1 MANPEDELKARELEA
16 LRAQVAGLTERVHA
30 LEVKAGLEPQSRPG
44 ALPAANLQ
52 ANPPESR
59 AGTSSVPPPPP
70 RPPREGAPDYRT
82 AASTFRNSHDL
93 EGTIGRLW
101 FNRVGIFA
109 LLFGVAFFLK
119 YAFENNWIGPSV
131 RVVLGLLAGIAV
143 IIWSERFRNRGST
156 LFSYS
161 LKAVGVGTLYLST
174 WGAYQVYRL
183 VPSEAAFFAM
193 IVVTVF
199 TVILAVTQEAEIL
212 AVYGMIGGFL
222 TPVLLSTG
230 ENHEAVLFTYI
241 CLLDLAILVI
251 VSMKPWRRLM
261 WGSFAGTWSL
271 YAAWFGEYYTQP
283 QRPLTV
289 FFASLFF
296 IILATVPLFTPLTRS
311 RWHKGFSVTLTLL
324 PLANAAAFFV
334 ALDAMYWNDRDT
346 LTWYAL
352 ALAAAYL
359 LLAGQFKRRAG
370 GGEPE
375 TLNLTSLLHIAIAVG
390 FVTIAIPLKLHAH
403 WITIGWLME
412 AAALLS
418 ISVPARADFLRY
430 FAAATLALGVFRLLL
445 VDQFHVTTLLLNAR
459 FGTYLVAIGIM
470 AGMVAVGNR
479 FASEAEKPFFRIASV
494 VLNLLALVALSLEA
508 HDYFGR
514 QLTAYDHTSTGGYG
528 PFQQIEFARNFTFSA
543 IWLAYGACLMAFGF
557 WRRTAFV
564 RWQALVLIA
573 FTIGKV
579 FLFDISSLGTGYR
592 IMSFMALGVVLM
604 AISYVYSRD
613 WLKLSGKSAE

>member
-1 MANPEDELKARELEA
+1 MANPEDDQKARELEA
-16 LRAQVAGLTERVHA
+16 LRAQVAALTQRVHN
-30 LEVKAGLEPQSRPG
+30 LEVKAGLEPQHQTVTQ
-44 ALPAANLQ
+44 PAASPQ
-52 ANPPESR
+52 ATQPES
-59 AGTSSVPPPPP
+59 ASKISSATPPPPP
-70 RPPREGAPDYRT
+70 RQAVPAYRRP
-82 AASTFRNSHDL
+82 AATLRGNQDL

-174 WGAYQVYRL
+174 WGAYQVYHL

-193 IVVTVF
+193 IAVTAF
-199 TVILAVTQEAEIL
+199 TVILAVTQDAEIL
-212 AVYGMIGGFL
+212 AVYAMVGGFL

-230 ENHEAVLFTYI
+230 ENHEAVLFSYI
-241 CLLDLAILVI
+241 CLLDLAVLVI
-251 VSMKPWRRLM
+251 VSMKPWRRLV

-271 YAAWFGEYYTQP
+271 YATWYSEYYTQD
-283 QRPLTV
+283 QRSLTV
-289 FFASLFF
+289 FFTSLFF
-296 IILATVPLFTPLTRS
+296 IMLATVPLLTPLTRS
-311 RWHKGFSVTLTLL
+311 RWHKGFSVTLTFL
-324 PLANAAAFFV
+324 PLANAAAFFC
-334 ALDAMYWNDRDT
+334 ALLAMYWNDRDT

-352 ALAAAYL
+352 ALAVAYL
-359 LLAGQFKRRAG
+359 LLASLFKRRTG
-370 GGEPE
+370 SEPE
-375 TLNLTSLLHIAIAVG
+375 TLKLTTLLHVAIAIG
-390 FVTIAIPLKLHAH
+390 FVTIAIPLKLQGH

-412 AAALLS
+412 AAALLV

-430 FAAATLALGVFRLLL
+430 FAAATLALGVLRLLL
-445 VDQFHVTTLLLNAR
+445 IDEFHVTTLLFNAR

-470 AGMVAVGNR
+470 AGIVAAGNR
-479 FASEAEKPFFRIASV
+479 FASEEEKPFVRIAGV
-494 VLNLLALVALSLEA
+494 VLNLLALIALSLEA
-508 HDYFGR
+508 HDYFAR
-514 QLTAYDHTSTGGYG
+514 QLTAYHHNAAGGYG

-557 WRRTAFV
+557 WRRAAFV

-592 IMSFMALGVVLM
+592 ILSFMALGVVLM

-613 WLKLSGKSAE
+613 WLKLSGKSADTR

>member
-1 MANPEDELKARELEA
+1 
-16 LRAQVAGLTERVHA
+16 V
-30 LEVKAGLEPQSRPG
+30 SRPG

>member
-16 LRAQVAGLTERVHA
+16 LRAQIAALTERVHA
-30 LEVKAGLEPQSRPG
+30 LEVKSELEPQRQAVTP
-44 ALPAANLQ
+44 PANLQ
-52 ANPPESR
+52 ANPPDSR
-59 AGTSSVPPPPP
+59 AGTSPVPPP
-70 RPPREGAPDYRT
+70 RPPRQAAQTYRT
-82 AASTFRNSHDL
+82 PASALRNNHDL

-174 WGAYQVYRL
+174 WGAYQVYHL

-193 IVVTVF
+193 IAVAAF

-212 AVYGMIGGFL
+212 AVYAMVGGFL

-230 ENHEAVLFTYI
+230 ENHEAVLFTYL
-241 CLLDLAILVI
+241 CLLDVAMLVI
-251 VSMKPWRRLM
+251 VSIKPWRRLM

-271 YAAWFGEYYTQP
+271 YAAWFGDYYTQP

-296 IILATVPLFTPLTRS
+296 TILAAVPLLTPLTRS

-334 ALDAMYWNDRDT
+334 ALCAMYWNDRDT

-352 ALAAAYL
+352 GLAAAYL
-359 LLAGQFKRRAG
+359 LLAGQFKRRG
-370 GGEPE
+370 GSEPQ
-375 TLNLTSLLHIAIAVG
+375 TLKLTTLLHIAIAIG

-403 WITIGWLME
+403 WVTIGWLME

-418 ISVPARADFLRY
+418 ISVPARANFLRY
-430 FAAATLALGVFRLLL
+430 FASATLALAIFRLL
-445 VDQFHVTTLLLNAR
+445 VIDEFHVTTLLFNAR

-470 AGMVAVGNR
+470 AGIVVAGNR
-479 FASEAEKPFFRIASV
+479 FASEQEKPFVRIAGI
-494 VLNLLALVALSLEA
+494 VLNLLALIALSLEA
-508 HDYFGR
+508 QDYFAR
-514 QLTAYDHTSTGGYG
+514 QLTAFHRNAVGGYG

-557 WRRTAFV
+557 WRRAAFV

-592 IMSFMALGVVLM
+592 IVSFMALGVVLM

-613 WLKLSGKSAE
+613 WLKLSGKSADRI

>member
-1 MANPEDELKARELEA
+1 MPSPEDDLKALELEA
-16 LRAQVAGLTERVHA
+16 LRAQIAALTERVHA
-30 LEVKAGLEPQSRPG
+30 LEKKAGLEPQRHVVTP
-44 ALPAANLQ
+44 PAANLE
-52 ANPPESR
+52 ATPPEPR
-59 AGTSSVPPPPP
+59 AATSSVSPPPPSKRLP
-70 RPPREGAPDYRT
+70 AYSRP
-82 AASTFRNSHDL
+82 ASTLRGNHDL

-193 IVVTVF
+193 IVVTAF

-212 AVYGMIGGFL
+212 AVYAMVGGFL

-289 FFASLFF
+289 FFASLLF
-296 IILATVPLFTPLTRS
+296 IVLASVPLLTPLTRS
-311 RWHKGFSVTLTLL
+311 RWHKGFSVTLTVL
-324 PLANAAAFFV
+324 PLANAAAFFF
-334 ALDAMYWNDRDT
+334 ALYAMYWNDRDT

-359 LLAGQFKRRAG
+359 LLAGQCKRRAG
-370 GGEPE
+370 SEPE

-418 ISVPARADFLRY
+418 ISVPARADFLRS

-470 AGMVAVGNR
+470 AGMVAAGNR
-479 FASEAEKPFFRIASV
+479 FASEAEKPFFRIAGV

-514 QLTAYDHTSTGGYG
+514 ELTAYDHTASGGYG